1 MYPCLYLASSTIQ
14 SEKQILRSK
23 SSKQSMLTSLLEEK
37 SNSSTSQEKSEAP
50 GHSSSKQEIFGA
62 VSYHHGEF
70 PDELMEDE
78 SYGRLSVE
86 ESMAPGGLPKEEG
99 VAHESEQD
107 TPGGLPKE
115 EGVARESEQDTPGD
129 LPKEEGVACESEQD
143 TPGDLPKEEGVVRES
158 EQDTPGGLPK
168 EEGVARESEQ
178 DTPGDLPKKEGVA
191 RESEQDTPGDLPKE
205 EGVALEGLR
214 ELEVRS
220 GLPSGAAPGCIL
232 LEENEVVTSSPC
244 TEEVPMWMRTLN
256 LTGNDKVLLEHG
268 GCLNDQIIFSAQK
281 LLQNNFPNIQ
291 GWQSTHCSY
300 ANQLFKPITDGAEY
314 AQILLTRGNH
324 WITVSNILRHNQRRV
339 GGTFVAIYDSL
350 RGLYIEHK

>member
-62 VSYHHGEF
+62 VSYHHEEF

-115 EGVARESEQDTPGD
+115 EGVARESEQDTPG
-129 LPKEEGVACESEQD
+129 
-143 TPGDLPKEEGVVRES
+143 
-158 EQDTPGGLPK
+158 GLPK
-168 EEGVARESEQ
+168 VVKASKTLLVTFPRKRVWLVLLAVF
-178 DTPGDLPKKEGVA
+178 DDL
-191 RESEQDTPGDLPKE
+191 
-205 EGVALEGLR
+205 
-214 ELEVRS
+214 VRS
-220 GLPSGAAPGCIL
+220 LSLFCCL
-232 LEENEVVTSSPC
+232 HFLEASRYFC
-244 TEEVPMWMRTLN
+244 
-256 LTGNDKVLLEHG
+256 
-268 GCLNDQIIFSAQK
+268 
-281 LLQNNFPNIQ
+281 
-291 GWQSTHCSY
+291 
-300 ANQLFKPITDGAEY
+300 
-314 AQILLTRGNH
+314 
-324 WITVSNILRHNQRRV
+324 
-339 GGTFVAIYDSL
+339 
-350 RGLYIEHK
+350 

>member
-1 MYPCLYLASSTIQ
+1 
-14 SEKQILRSK
+14 
-23 SSKQSMLTSLLEEK
+23 MLTSLLEEK

-62 VSYHHGEF
+62 VSYHHEEF

-115 EGVARESEQDTPGD
+115 EGVAH
-129 LPKEEGVACESEQD
+129 
-143 TPGDLPKEEGVVRES
+143 
-158 EQDTPGGLPK
+158 
-168 EEGVARESEQ
+168 
-178 DTPGDLPKKEGVA
+178 
-191 RESEQDTPGDLPKE
+191 ESEQDTPGDLPKE

-314 AQILLTRGNH
+314 VQILLTRGNH
-324 WITVSNILRHNQRRV
+324 
-339 GGTFVAIYDSL
+339 
-350 RGLYIEHK
+350 